1 MMKITL
7 SNSVPMNV
15 VVDSASGDKRFEP
28 DVDKIYDNLNTAA
41 NVEELLQGE
50 SKNKDA
56 IYIVGENDSKVVYSY
71 DEASDTFVPL
81 TSVPISTSQLDTLL
95 GEFFPPQEESTT

>member
-28 DVDKIYDNLNTAA
+28 EVDKIYDNVNT
-41 NVEELLQGE
+41 VPTLEELVAGE
-50 SKNKDA
+50 SKNKDTV
-56 IYIVGENDSKVVYSY
+56 YVVGENDTKVLYSY

-81 TSVPISTSQLDTLL
+81 TSTPISTLQIDTMLDEL
-95 GEFFPPQEESTT
+95 FPPQE